1 MSKWIEKAP
10 FSVTMN
16 MRYTMSK
23 EFKGFED
30 NDLVPDDGQELGEAT
45 LGTQENMSII
55 SKKEIVRP
63 STPIEFE
70 GGFDPEIDIPDED
83 FLAAWENEG
92 GKVLE

>member
-16 MRYTMSK
+16 MRYTMSKEFKGFEFFTHSVTHVHCNTMSK

-63 STPIEFE
+63 STPIEF
-70 GGFDPEIDIPDED
+70 
-83 FLAAWENEG
+83 
-92 GKVLE
+92 